1 MEISGF
7 FTAYAIY
14 LFAAMS
20 QRMIQLEQSADTL
33 VADHFQLR
41 HNLGSIG
48 FFLDLF
54 GNEPLQENLRSIVF
68 FFQRNF
74 IQIES
79 FS

>member
-7 FTAYAIY
+7 ALPYYEVYPY

-20 QRMIQLEQSADTL
+20 QCMIQLEQSADTL

-41 HNLGSIG
+41 HDLGRIG

-54 GNEPLQENLRSIVF
+54 GNKPLQENL
-68 FFQRNF
+68 
-74 IQIES
+74 
-79 FS
+79 